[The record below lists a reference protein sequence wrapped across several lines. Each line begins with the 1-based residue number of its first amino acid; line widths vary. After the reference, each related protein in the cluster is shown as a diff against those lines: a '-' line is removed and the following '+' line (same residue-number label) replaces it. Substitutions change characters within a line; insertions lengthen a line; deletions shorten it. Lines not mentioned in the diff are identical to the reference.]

1 MQRRDFLKMAAA
13 AVPAGLVTSSTAVY
27 AVAVEPTW
35 IQVWRHRLAIPR
47 WPAGLSGLSVVQLSD
62 IHRSDIVSGAFV
74 REAVE
79 TVLGLRPELIVLT
92 GDFISG
98 DTDCF
103 RLVAEELAPLA
114 QVAPVFASMGN
125 HDYDHWY
132 RPVAPRLPHGDQLL
146 GDQFAR
152 VGIELLVD
160 RGRAVALRDGA
171 GEIEVLG
178 LDDFWRKR
186 FDPAAAFRSLPGN
199 DDAGRPRLVLGHNP
213 DAYAAIQDQRFELAL
228 FGHTHGGQISLPLL
242 GVPYVPCEDPRFTA
256 GLVDTGR
263 HLVYTNRGLGYNRR
277 VRFGVR
283 PEITHFTL
291 VPA

>member
-1 MQRRDFLKMAAA
+1 MHRRDFLKMAAA
-13 AVPAGLVTSSTAVY
+13 AIPAGLVTSSTAVY

-35 IQVWRHRLAIPR
+35 IQVWRHALAIPR
-47 WPAGLSGLSVVQLSD
+47 LPAGLSGLSVVQLSD
-62 IHRSDIVSGAFV
+62 IHRSDIVSGPFV

-79 TVLGLRPELIVLT
+79 RVLSLRPEVVVLT

-132 RPVAPRLPHGDQLL
+132 RPVAAGLPHGDRLL
-146 GDQFAR
+146 GEEFAR

-160 RGRAVALRDGA
+160 RGRVVAPRGGA
-171 GEIEVLG
+171 DEIEILG
-178 LDDFWRKR
+178 LDDFWKR
-186 FDPAAAFRSLPGN
+186 SFDPEAAFRSLPGN
-199 DDAGRPRLVLGHNP
+199 DDAGRARIVLGHNP
-213 DAYAAIQDQRFELAL
+213 DAFAAIQHQRFELAL
-228 FGHTHGGQISLPLL
+228 FGHTHGGQISLPLV
-242 GVPYVPCEDPRFTA
+242 GAPYVPCDDARFVS
-256 GLVDTGR
+256 GLVDTGS

-291 VPA
+291 RPA

>member
-1 MQRRDFLKMAAA
+1 MHRRQFLKLVGA
-13 AVPAGLVTSSTAVY
+13 AVPAGFLTSSTAVY

-35 IQVWRHRLAIPR
+35 IEVYRHALRIPR
-47 WPAGLSGLSVVQLSD
+47 LPASLSGLSVVQLSD
-62 IHRSDIVSGAFV
+62 IHRSDIVSGGFV
-74 REAVE
+74 RDAVDRALE
-79 TVLGLRPELIVLT
+79 LNPELVLLT

-103 RLVAEELAPLA
+103 RLVADELAPLA

-132 RPVAPRLPHGDQLL
+132 RHVTPRLPKGSEIL
-146 GDQFAR
+146 GEQFAR

-160 RGRAVALRDGA
+160 AGRVVPLRGGA
-171 GEIEVLG
+171 GAIEVLG
-178 LDDFWRKR
+178 LDDFWQKP
-186 FDPAAAFRSLPGN
+186 FDPDAAFRSLPGKA
-199 DDAGRPRLVLGHNP
+199 DAGRARIVIGHNP
-213 DAYAAIQDQRFELAL
+213 DAYATIEDQRFELAL
-228 FGHTHGGQISLPLL
+228 FGHTHGGQISLPIL
-242 GVPYVPCEDPRFTA
+242 GAPYVPCADERFVA

-291 VPA
+291 LSS

>member
-1 MQRRDFLKMAAA
+1 MRRRDFLKMAAA

-35 IQVWRHRLAIPR
+35 IQVWSHRLAIPR
-47 WPAGLSGLSVVQLSD
+47 LPAALSGLSVVQLSD
-62 IHRSDIVSGAFV
+62 IHRSDIVSGPFV

-79 TVLGLRPELIVLT
+79 RVLALQPELVVLT

-103 RLVAEELAPLA
+103 RLVADELAPLA

-132 RPVAPRLPHGDQLL
+132 RPASPRLPHGDQLL
-146 GDQFAR
+146 GEEFAR
-152 VGIELLVD
+152 VGIELLID
-160 RGRAVALRDGA
+160 RGRVVAPRGGA
-171 GEIEVLG
+171 GELEVLG
-178 LDDFWRKR
+178 LDDFWSRR
-186 FDPAAAFRSLPGN
+186 FDPSAAFRSLPGSG
-199 DDAGRPRLVLGHNP
+199 DAGRVRIVLGHNP
-213 DAYAAIQDQRFELAL
+213 DAYATIQDQRFELAL
-228 FGHTHGGQISLPLL
+228 FGHTHGGQISLPLF
-242 GVPYVPCEDPRFTA
+242 GAPYVPCEDPRFVS
-256 GLVDTGR
+256 GLVDTGH

-283 PEITHFTL
+283 PEITHLTL
-291 VPA
+291 LPA